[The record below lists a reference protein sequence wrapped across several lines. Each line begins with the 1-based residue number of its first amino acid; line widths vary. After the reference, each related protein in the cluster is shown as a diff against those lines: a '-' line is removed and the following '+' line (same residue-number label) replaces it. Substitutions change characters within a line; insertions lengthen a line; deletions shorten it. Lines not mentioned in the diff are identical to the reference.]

1 MSRLKLF
8 FLMLIPFWIGLW
20 MSTQSFA
27 EKIQYDPSF
36 LGNAW
41 YSSTSGEVI
50 TYGLY
55 APWKFITWWRMY
67 YSYVPDLFMSSS
79 IPFVFGLFL
88 CIALLVCFAP
98 KKQLSSHGTARWA
111 EYGDLLKMDLISSHG
126 VVVGLYDTPWKQF
139 FTSIL
144 RSLENIKKE
153 KESYAELDYDQNKM
167 KKIDKIESAISALQG
182 KLNNVEVDLEEIDS
196 QLSDEEISSAKKET
210 LLVQK
215 KNKTEQQ
222 KKFTE
227 LIKVHNNQIANFPK
241 YDAKTHDK
249 FTVYYPYIWPYK
261 KFSSFYKKLS
271 HFYLRDNSN
280 KHLAVVAP
288 TRSGKGVGLIVPTL
302 LGGWNE
308 SCIVNDIKS
317 ENWGITA
324 GYRKKMGQKVIKFE
338 PTSSDGSSARWN
350 PLDEIPVGD
359 PLEVSMAQN
368 LAAVIADFEGKGKP
382 DHWVANAS
390 NVIMAAILHLKY
402 AHLSQPEKYPTPP
415 NLYTVAAF
423 LKANTNDKPTASADD
438 PAAREAQAAEIAKKV
453 AAGEVVDVTAES
465 KDKAKDGSKDKKDK
479 DILGFVDTIKGLV
492 DYQHVPD
499 TGITIKTWSNEKK
512 RFVERVF
519 KPDDLMK
526 LYPDAP
532 SLRNPKYRN
541 THPIILQAF
550 MEISAK
556 PADELGSIVST
567 ANTALKE
574 YLDPVLAANTAVSD
588 FCIDDLM
595 NYRQPVSLYLV
606 TPPSDLLRLSPIFR
620 LFFEMMVRHH
630 ARFIGEY
637 KNGQAKSVYKHKCL
651 FLMDEFS
658 SLGNLQSFAAT
669 LSYIAGYGMKVF
681 LINQGMPQIN
691 GIYGKDNQILMNC
704 HLKIWYA
711 PNDNDS
717 AKEAESMLG
726 NQTIIVESRSDNSNG
741 GLFARKSV
749 SRSETARALMT
760 ADELKRMGDKEIICA
775 TGFPSVFTDKIK
787 YYENNFFLKKLCDAP
802 VVSDVIRPVTRESYP
817 ARFAKLDKAK
827 EKIRENR
834 QKAMQDKIRQEAAL
848 NEKIQKRMQ
857 EISKDDINKESYT
870 IDEARWKE
878 DFTEDRKAVS
888 KKSDNANELEK
899 YGNFDINGSQK
910 DSSKDKA
917 KVNTTAEKIT
927 INPEVTQSTENNKI
941 SSNEQVNATA
951 PKEEIDNAERDT
963 KENNS

>member
-1 MSRLKLF
+1 MSRFNLF
-8 FLMLIPFWIGLW
+8 LIMQIPFWIGLW

-27 EKIQYDPSF
+27 AKIQYDPSF
-36 LGNAW
+36 LGSAI
-41 YSSTSGEVI
+41 STSVTDEGVI
-50 TYGLY
+50 DYALY
-55 APWKFITWWRMY
+55 APWKFFTWWRLY
-67 YSYVPDLFMSSS
+67 YSYVPDLFMSSC
-79 IPFVFGLFL
+79 IPFVFGLFF
-88 CIALLVCFAP
+88 CIALAACFMP

-111 EYGDLLKMDLISSHG
+111 EYKDLLKMDLISSHG
-126 VVVGLYDTPWKQF
+126 VVVGLYDSPWKQF
-139 FTSIL
+139 LTSIL
-144 RSLENIKKE
+144 RSLENKKKE
-153 KESYAELDYDQNKM
+153 KESFGELAFDKAKM
-167 KKIDKIESAISALQG
+167 KKIDRIEASIMSLRS
-182 KLNNVEVDLEEIDS
+182 KLVNVEVDLEEIDKK
-196 QLSDEEISSAKKET
+196 LSDTNISDEDKEHLQVQRAQKEESHNRIQNAIAQRKKA
-210 LLVQK
+210 
-215 KNKTEQQ
+215 
-222 KKFTE
+222 
-227 LIKVHNNQIANFPK
+227 IDDFPK
-241 YDAKTHDK
+241 YDPKKSLSDLV
-249 FTVYYPYIWPYK
+249 FVYPYVFIYK
-261 KFSSFYKKLS
+261 KFSSFYRHLS

-302 LGGWNE
+302 LGGWDE
-308 SCIVNDIKS
+308 SVIVNDIKS

-324 GYRKKMGQKVIKFE
+324 GYRQKMGQKVIKFE
-338 PTSSDGSSARWN
+338 PTSNDGSSARWN
-350 PLDEIPVGD
+350 PLDEIPIGD
-359 PLEVSMAQN
+359 PMEVSMAQN

-390 NVIMAAILHLKY
+390 NVIMASILHLKY
-402 AHLSQPEKYPTPP
+402 AHFADPEHYPDSP

-423 LKANTNDKPTASADD
+423 LKANTNDKKTADASD
-438 PAAREAQAAEIAKKV
+438 PAADAAELAKKI
-453 AAGEVVDVTAES
+453 AEGGTGSVSADQKNS
-465 KDKAKDGSKDKKDK
+465 KKKEEK
-479 DILGFVDTIKGLV
+479 DILGFVETIKGLL
-492 DYQHVPD
+492 DFHHVPKE
-499 TGITIKTWSNEKK
+499 GLNVKVWSNKEKK
-512 RFVERVF
+512 FVIKKFMPE
-519 KPDDLMK
+519 DLQK
-526 LYPDAP
+526 LYPNAP
-532 SLRNPKYRN
+532 SLRNPKYMY

-595 NYRQPVSLYLV
+595 NYHQPVSLYLV

-637 KNGQAKSVYKHKCL
+637 KNGQAKSKYKHKCL

-787 YYENNFFLKKLCDAP
+787 YYENDFFMDKLCDAP
-802 VVSDVIRPVTRESYP
+802 LVSDVIRPVTRESYP
-817 ARFAKLDKAK
+817 KRFERLDKAK
-827 EKIRENR
+827 EEVRK
-834 QKAMQDKIRQEAAL
+834 QRQELLHKKMEEDAAQEKRL
-848 NEKIQKRMQ
+848 EQEMERIKDTAIKDLSYDFKASVPNPSMSSSPPKNNDEPIEKILQ
-857 EISKDDINKESYT
+857 EDYKDLFNPQTGVIENKKDPNNE
-870 IDEARWKE
+870 
-878 DFTEDRKAVS
+878 TE
-888 KKSDNANELEK
+888 KKSIKE
-899 YGNFDINGSQK
+899 
-910 DSSKDKA
+910 SKDK
-917 KVNTTAEKIT
+917 
-927 INPEVTQSTENNKI
+927 SENNEPG
-941 SSNEQVNATA
+941 NR
-951 PKEEIDNAERDT
+951 KE
-963 KENNS
+963 